1 MTEKAR
7 KVFYFGKQQMAAF
20 FVTYIHCLFQTELS
34 FGLTFEILYTML
46 IKEIPLLQQ
55 TIFVQKVDFNIPY
68 LFYIC
73 KVPPTLISKK

>member
-1 MTEKAR
+1 MQDLNKHW
-7 KVFYFGKQQMAAF
+7 KIGKMQKESFLYYGNQTVHF
-20 FVTYIHCLFQTELS
+20 FSKQS

-73 KVPPTLISKK
+73 KIPPTLISKK